1 MADNKKLLVLCLEGA
16 LQSWGEESK
25 WDIRDSSDMP
35 TKSGIVGLLACAM
48 GLERGDPEIF
58 AMSDAITLAV
68 REDRAGTRLLD
79 FHTVTG
85 DPLRNALGKPR
96 SSGNTFIS
104 KRQYLQDASFL
115 VFIDCADDWRE
126 RIVQALQHPKWCL
139 YLGRKSCVPSRP
151 VLIGV
156 TEEYMNIPQALQEYP
171 IQTKRK
177 CCSSEQRQTC
187 RYESEI
193 ADTGD
198 VTVSRSDVILADGY
212 RQFTRRRVWRG
223 VVKEVPYV
231 SKQNNISAG

>member
-1 MADNKKLLVLCLEGA
+1 MAENKKLLVLCLEGA

-25 WDIRDSSDMP
+25 WDIRDSSNMP

-48 GLERGDPEIF
+48 GLERGEPEIA
-58 AMSDAITLAV
+58 AMSAAITLAV

-85 DPLRNALGKPR
+85 APLLNASGKPR

-126 RIVQALQHPKWCL
+126 RMIQALQHPKWCL

-156 TEEYMNIPQALQEYP
+156 TEAYTDIPEALQKYP
-171 IQTKRK
+171 IQTKRRHRNSDK
-177 CCSSEQRQTC
+177 GQTC
-187 RYESEI
+187 RYASEI

-198 VTVSRSDVILADGY
+198 STVSRSDVILADGY

-231 SKQNNISAG
+231 SE

>member
-1 MADNKKLLVLCLEGA
+1 MAENKKLLVLCLEGV
-16 LQSWGEESK
+16 LQSWGEDSK

-35 TKSGIVGLLACAM
+35 TKSGIVGLIACAM
-48 GLERGDPEIF
+48 GLERGDLEIA
-58 AMSDAITLAV
+58 AMSEAITLAV

-85 DPLRNALGKPR
+85 EPLLSANGKPR

-104 KRQYLQDASFL
+104 KRQYLQDASFQ
-115 VFIDCADDWRE
+115 VFIDCSDNWRE

-151 VLIGV
+151 VLVGV
-156 TEEYMNIPQALQEYP
+156 TEEYADISQALQKYP
-171 IQTKRK
+171 IQTKRRCQNK
-177 CCSSEQRQTC
+177 DKRQIC

-193 ADTGD
+193 SDAGD
-198 VTVSRSDVILADGY
+198 ATVSRSDVILADGY

-223 VVKEVPYV
+223 TVKEVPYV
-231 SKQNNISAG
+231 SE

>member
-1 MADNKKLLVLCLEGA
+1 MAENKKLLVLCLEGA
-16 LQSWGEESK
+16 LQAWGEDSK

-35 TKSGIVGLLACAM
+35 TKSGIVGLIACAM
-48 GLERGDPEIF
+48 GLERGNAEI
-58 AMSDAITLAV
+58 AALSEAITIAV

-85 DPLRNALGKPR
+85 EPLLSANGKPR

-115 VFIDCADDWRE
+115 VIIDCTDIWRE
-126 RIVQALQHPKWCL
+126 RIVRALQHPKWCL

-156 TEEYMNIPQALQEYP
+156 TEEYESISEALQKYP
-171 IQTKRK
+171 IQTR
-177 CCSSEQRQTC
+177 QRGRNTKKSQSC

-193 ADTGD
+193 SNAGD
-198 VTVSRSDVILADGY
+198 ATISRSDVVLSDGY

-223 VVKEVPYV
+223 IVKEVPYV
-231 SKQNNISAG
+231 SE